1 MRLSM
6 LWEDTMCFVSL
17 LIFYSSVDNNLTEL
31 FLSKITQAQ
40 RICYLFSNYT
50 PWEALEFSDTQKKT
64 RRFQFSLSSFFKKT
78 FLPVT

>member
-6 LWEDTMCFVSL
+6 FWEDTMCFVSL

-50 PWEALEFSDTQKKT
+50 P
-64 RRFQFSLSSFFKKT
+64 
-78 FLPVT
+78 